1 MNEIIRRNRERLQAL
16 PPRQIWIEATVNA
29 IVVGMVSFYFSRSLR
44 HTLGT
49 VTVFLILTLSST
61 YWLRQS
67 PDPALRRA
75 TRRRKRREARTSR
88 DNGKEIR

>member
-1 MNEIIRRNRERLQAL
+1 MHELIRRNRERLQAL
-16 PPRQIWIEATVNA
+16 SPRQIWVEAVVNA
-29 IVVGMVSFYFSRSLR
+29 VTVGIVSFYFSRSLR

-49 VTVFLILTLSST
+49 VVVFLILTLSST

-75 TRRRKRREARTSR
+75 ARRRKRREARTSR
-88 DNGKEIR
+88 D